1 MLVAKIFDFLENEDK
16 GFHPI
21 VEALRV
27 MYRLSRRGK
36 APNIM
41 FLATPTPRGQKRDFF
56 RMMNA
61 VVVIQK

>member
-1 MLVAKIFDFLENEDK
+1 MLVAKNLDFLENEDK

-21 VEALRV
+21 LQALKV
-27 MYRLSRRGK
+27 MYGGGEK
-36 APNIM
+36 TPNIM

-61 VVVIQK
+61 VVQNQRYW